1 MPNCGSEDEPS
12 APGLVCGT
20 GESFRLLVSLAAD
33 EQNMAPIEP
42 LTDAQPAA
50 QILRLLPV
58 TGATGMPNG
67 SMESRADNTLSD
79 LRSAANHSSTQLDQE
94 ATLNTCSGT

>member
-1 MPNCGSEDEPS
+1 
-12 APGLVCGT
+12 
-20 GESFRLLVSLAAD
+20 LLVSLAAD

-79 LRSAANHSSTQLDQE
+79 LRSAANHSSTQRDQE
-94 ATLNTCSGT
+94 ATLITCSGT